1 MLQMPYLYTDS
12 DHMWRVLDGEIGD
25 AFLESVSADDV
36 IGLSWYDAGAR
47 NFYNSVQPIT
57 CLEDLKGMRIRVQES
72 DLAVDMV
79 EALGATAIPIA
90 YGDVYASLERQVV
103 DGAENNWP
111 SYEAMRHY
119 EVAKY
124 YTVDEH
130 SRVPEMQICSAYT
143 WQKLSPEDREIILE
157 CARESALYEREVWT
171 QREEQSRSIAIENG
185 TKVVELSAE
194 EKKEYTAQMTANLE
208 DLNAEN
214 EIETLIKAK
223 GFADCLCFLQSGRAD
238 LTVMTSG
245 EPLTAAQVAQIRDV
259 VLNKSTVTAQNIT
272 VVEVK

>member
-1 MLQMPYLYTDS
+1 MSSANKNYGEAQLVSVASDS
-12 DHMWRVLDGEIGD
+12 
-25 AFLESVSADDV
+25 
-36 IGLSWYDAGAR
+36 GAKFFEQAR
-47 NFYNSVQPIT
+47 
-57 CLEDLKGMRIRVQES
+57 LK
-72 DLAVDMV
+72 
-79 EALGATAIPIA
+79 
-90 YGDVYASLERQVV
+90 RQKAH
-103 DGAENNWP
+103 D
-111 SYEAMRHY
+111 EAM
-119 EVAKY
+119 
-124 YTVDEH
+124 D
-130 SRVPEMQICSAYT
+130 
-143 WQKLSPEDREIILE
+143 
-157 CARESALYEREVWT
+157 
-171 QREEQSRSIAIENG
+171 SIKK
-185 TKVVELSAE
+185 TMKFSSLSAE